1 MLGWLIIP
9 GGTWLKTDVAE
20 EDLYIEVNN
29 DGEALAKAI
38 AEAERL
44 WDVSRCYELYG
55 GTDGGGA

>member
-1 MLGWLIIP
+1 MLGWLTLAP
-9 GGTWLKTDVAE
+9 GRQVKVDVAE